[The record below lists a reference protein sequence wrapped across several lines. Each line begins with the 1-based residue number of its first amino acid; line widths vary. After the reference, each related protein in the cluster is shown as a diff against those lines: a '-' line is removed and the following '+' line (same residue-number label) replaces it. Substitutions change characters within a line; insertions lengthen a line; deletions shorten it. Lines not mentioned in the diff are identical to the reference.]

1 MIREFDLGKAR
12 CRVWLADLPMQR
24 VGSDAL
30 TEKRYPASQTLS
42 AAAGFQ
48 VAAEVLIPRGGR
60 SLYGLLGAEF
70 LPAAGDQLLVSVP
83 TLKTASA
90 LRYQGAL
97 VEQFD
102 TVSCGLLDEYAEFV
116 IQGVD
121 AAVNERSVLFS
132 GSLSMVCSAN
142 GEVSSNG
149 QIFRSLGYWI
159 ARTWG
164 DPEAIC
170 DPKIMEKALPI

>member
-1 MIREFDLGKAR
+1 MIREFDLGITR
-12 CRVWLADLPMQR
+12 CRVWFAELPIQR
-24 VGSDAL
+24 VDYDTL
-30 TEKRYPASQTLS
+30 TERLYLAQPSTATEFK
-42 AAAGFQ
+42 

-60 SLYGLLGAEF
+60 ALYGFLGAEF

-83 TLKTASA
+83 ALKAAST

-97 VEQFD
+97 AEQFD
-102 TVSCGLLDEYAEFV
+102 TVSCGLMDEYAAFV

-121 AAVNERSVLFS
+121 AAANERSVLFS
-132 GSLSMVCSAN
+132 GSLSMICSAH

-149 QIFRSLGYWI
+149 PIFRSLGYWI
-159 ARTWG
+159 VNTWG

-170 DPKIMEKALPI
+170 DPRRMENALPI